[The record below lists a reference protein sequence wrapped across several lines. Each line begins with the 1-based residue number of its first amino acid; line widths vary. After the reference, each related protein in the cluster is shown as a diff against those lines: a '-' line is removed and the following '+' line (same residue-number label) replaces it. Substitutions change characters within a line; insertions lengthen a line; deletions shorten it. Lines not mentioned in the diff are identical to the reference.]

1 MVQFLR
7 GKAKEMTVVS
17 LEREDLSREVL
28 HGIFLKI
35 YELESLNIVASN
47 RWRED
52 DGSFRNEDMR
62 EEYVYELM
70 TRNRERLVKLL
81 SDTDAMVSMYP
92 AFVVLP
98 LLRAFGALTVRVLH
112 GMEELDGA
120 LLSVW
125 KVQGRLEPH
134 TATDE
139 QAENGWAVIR
149 SVWTI
154 LMNPDARDSL

>member
-1 MVQFLR
+1 MN
-7 GKAKEMTVVS
+7 

-52 DGSFRNEDMR
+52 DSSFRNEDMQG
-62 EEYVYELM
+62 EYLYELV
-70 TRNRERLVKLL
+70 TRNREWLVKLL
-81 SDTDAMVSMYP
+81 SDLDAMVSMYP
-92 AFVVLP
+92 AFVILP
-98 LLRAFGALTVRVLH
+98 LLRAYGALTVRVLK
-112 GMEELDGA
+112 GIDELDGA
-120 LLSVW
+120 MLSIW
-125 KVQGRLEPH
+125 KVLKRLEPH

-154 LMNPDARDSL
+154 LLKPDVLDSL